1 MKPKKQYGQHFLTDD
16 RIAHQIANS
25 FQYSGPSKNVLEVGP
40 GKGMLTKHL
49 KIQDYKLKCVELDL
63 DMIEILEKTYPD
75 LINNIISEDILRVN
89 MDEAFDGEEF
99 LLIGNY
105 PYNISSQIL
114 FKMVDYREY
123 IPEMVGMFQKEVAQ
137 RVVAKSGSKTYGVI
151 SVLIQA
157 YYDGDYLFD
166 VDADAFYPPPK
177 VTSGVIRLRR
187 KDNFKLDCNEKL
199 FKTVVKTSFSQRR
212 KMLRNTLKGLIK
224 DPDILSQE
232 LFKKRPEHLDLEHFI
247 SITKMIEES
256 QKN

>member
-16 RIAHQIANS
+16 RIAHQIAHAFLNS
-25 FQYSGPSKNVLEVGP
+25 NTKNVLEIGP

-49 KIQDYKLKCVELDL
+49 KVQDYALKCVELDK
-63 DMIEILEKTYPD
+63 DMVNYLENTYPE
-75 LINNIISEDILRVN
+75 LKNNIISKDVLRVK
-89 MDEAFDGEEF
+89 MDEVFEGQEF

-114 FKMVDYREY
+114 FKMVDSRDY

-157 YYDGDYLFD
+157 YYKGEYLFD
-166 VDADAFYPPPK
+166 VEADSFFPPPK

-212 KMLRNTLKGLIK
+212 KMLRNTLKSLIK
-224 DPDILSQE
+224 DSDLLSQE
-232 LFKKRPEHLDLEHFI
+232 LFTKRPEHLDLEHFI
-247 SITKMIEES
+247 SITKMIENI
-256 QKN
+256 QKK

>member
-1 MKPKKQYGQHFLTDD
+1 LKPKKQYGQHFLTDD
-16 RIAHQIANS
+16 RIAHQIANG
-25 FQYSGPSKNVLEVGP
+25 FQYSGKTKNVLEIGP

-49 KIQDYKLKCVELDL
+49 KVQDYKLKCVELDL
-63 DMIEILEKTYPD
+63 DMVEILEKTYPE
-75 LINNIISEDILRVN
+75 LIDNIISEDVLRVN
-89 MDEAFDGEEF
+89 MEEVFHGEEF

-114 FKMVDYREY
+114 FKMIDSRDY

-137 RVVAKSGSKTYGVI
+137 RVVAKSGNKTYGVI

-166 VDADAFYPPPK
+166 VDANSFFPPPK

-187 KDNFKLDCNEKL
+187 KDNFKLNCNEKL
-199 FKTVVKTSFSQRR
+199 FKAVVKTSFGQRR
-212 KMLRNTLKGLIK
+212 KMLRNTLKSLIQ

-232 LFKKRPEHLDLEHFI
+232 LFTKRPEQLDLEHFI
-247 SITKMIEES
+247 SITQLIEGL
-256 QKN
+256 QKK